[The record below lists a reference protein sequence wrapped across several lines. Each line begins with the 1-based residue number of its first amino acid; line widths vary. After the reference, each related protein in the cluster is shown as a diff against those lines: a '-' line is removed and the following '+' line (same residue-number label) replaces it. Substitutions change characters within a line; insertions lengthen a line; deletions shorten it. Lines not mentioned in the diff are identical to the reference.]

1 MKALI
6 FAAGLGTRLRPLTDK
21 LPKALIPVA
30 GKPML
35 QWVTEK
41 LIAGGVTDIVINVHH
56 HPDILIDYISKLKFP
71 GIQFHISDERDQLLD
86 TGGGLKQAEV
96 YLNGPDPFIVHNAD
110 VLSNINLKDMFAF
123 HKSHKPLAT
132 LAVSSRN
139 TSRHFLWEDD
149 RLAGWENNVS
159 GEKILCQPDEKNR
172 LRPLAFSGIHILCP
186 KIFSLINEKG
196 RFSIKDLYLR
206 LAASH
211 HIAAYEHDP
220 RYWFDI
226 GSPEKLENAETVM
239 TGLDLSPKGL
249 FQLPIVDSRFPIKYP
264 G

>member
-35 QWVTEK
+35 QWVIEK
-41 LIAGGVTDIVINVHH
+41 LIASGVTDIVINVHH
-56 HPDILIDYISKLKFP
+56 HPDILIDYINNLKYL
-71 GIQFHISDERDQLLD
+71 GIHFHISDERNQLLD
-86 TGGGLKQAEV
+86 TGGGLKKAEV
-96 YLNGPDPFIVHNAD
+96 FLKGPDPFIVHNAD
-110 VLSNINLKDMFAF
+110 VLSNIDLKEMLAF
-123 HKSHKPLAT
+123 HKQQKALAT
-132 LAVSSRN
+132 LAVASRK
-139 TSRHFLWEDD
+139 TSRYFLWDGN
-149 RLAGWENNVS
+149 RLAGWENNIS

-196 RFSIKDLYLR
+196 SFSIKDLYLR

-226 GSPEKLENAETVM
+226 GSPEKRENAETVM

-249 FQLPIVDSRFPIKYP
+249 DQSP
-264 G
+264 

>member
-21 LPKALIPVA
+21 LPKALVPVA

-41 LIAGGVTDIVINVHH
+41 FIASGVTDIVVNVHH
-56 HPDILIDYISKLKFP
+56 HPDMLIDFINNFNYP

-86 TGGGLKQAEV
+86 TGGGLKKAEV

-110 VLSNINLKDMFAF
+110 VLSNIDLRVMLDY
-123 HKSHKPLAT
+123 HKRKKPLVT
-132 LAVSSRN
+132 LAVSARK
-139 TSRHFLWEDD
+139 TSRHFLWAGC
-149 RLAGWENNVS
+149 RLAGWENKIS
-159 GEKILCQPDEKNR
+159 CEKILCQPNEKII
-172 LRPLAFSGIHILCP
+172 LRQLAFSGIHVLDP
-186 KIFSLINEKG
+186 KIFSLINETG
-196 RFSIKDLYLR
+196 SFPIKDLYLR

-220 RYWFDI
+220 RHWFDI
-226 GSPEKLENAETVM
+226 GSPEKLENAERMISTNYRN
-239 TGLDLSPKGL
+239 DKA
-249 FQLPIVDSRFPIKYP
+249 
-264 G
+264 

>member
-6 FAAGLGTRLRPLTDK
+6 FAAGLGTRLRPITEK

-41 LIAGGVTDIVINVHH
+41 LIAGGATEIVINVHH
-56 HPDILIDYISKLKFP
+56 HPDILIDYINNFKYP
-71 GIQFHISDERDQLLD
+71 GIQFHISDERNQLLD
-86 TGGGLKQAEV
+86 TGGGLKKAEV

-110 VLSNINLKDMFAF
+110 VLSNINLKEMLAF
-123 HKSHKPLAT
+123 HKSQKPLAT

-139 TSRHFLWEDD
+139 TSRHFLWADD

-159 GEKILCQPDEKNR
+159 GEHFFCHHNTKNT
-172 LRPLAFSGIHILCP
+172 LNPLAFSGIHILSSD
-186 KIFSLINEKG
+186 IFSLISETG
-196 RFSIKDLYLR
+196 SFSIKDLYLR

-211 HIAAYEHDP
+211 HIAPYEHDP

-226 GSPEKLENAETVM
+226 GSSEKLAAAEMMMATH
-239 TGLDLSPKGL
+239 PE
-249 FQLPIVDSRFPIKYP
+249 RFC
-264 G
+264 